1 MFLKTV
7 GKAMIYGVI
16 LLLLVINV
24 LESQILDQNG
34 NIGHMQLSGYV
45 LYGIVIMIANFR
57 ILLLTTGIKP
67 FIFIIS
73 ILSIVSYWVS
83 QSIYF
88 SFISP

>member
-7 GKAMIYGVI
+7 GKAMLYGVI

-24 LESQILDQNG
+24 LESQILDQKG
-34 NIGHMQLSGYV
+34 NIGYMQLSGYV